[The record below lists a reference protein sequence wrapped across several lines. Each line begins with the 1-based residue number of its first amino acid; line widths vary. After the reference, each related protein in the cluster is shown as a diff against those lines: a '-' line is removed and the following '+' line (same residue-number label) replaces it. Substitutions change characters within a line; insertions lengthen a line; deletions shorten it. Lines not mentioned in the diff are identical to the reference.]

1 MKIPL
6 NMNRSN
12 INCLIIII
20 IIFGFTFIQTK
31 VFSQSKKKQI
41 EVLNYRV
48 DSVKLLIQN
57 QRLIKNSEIQSLRN
71 INSTIQNKIDSL
83 ITERKTI
90 ENLLIS
96 EQKDKKNKELEILKL
111 KNAIDDVVILE
122 NEEIIIDVEEEEE
135 EKEEGIIEFPD
146 VEAEFIGGAQALMK
160 YISSNIQYP
169 PTSIEM
175 NEQGKVYLSFVVE
188 PDGSISNVVVE
199 RGVSPDLD
207 KEAKRVVRSM
217 PNWKPGES
225 KAKKSRTRCRLPIN
239 FQLG

>member
-1 MKIPL
+1 M
-6 NMNRSN
+6 
-12 INCLIIII
+12 
-20 IIFGFTFIQTK
+20 
-31 VFSQSKKKQI
+31 
-41 EVLNYRV
+41 
-48 DSVKLLIQN
+48 
-57 QRLIKNSEIQSLRN
+57 EI
-71 INSTIQNKIDSL
+71 
-83 ITERKTI
+83 
-90 ENLLIS
+90 
-96 EQKDKKNKELEILKL
+96 KKNKEADIKQIRSSLVILGLNFIAGIVLAAFTFQTISGDNELDSLNEETANNVYTQEEK
-111 KNAIDDVVILE
+111 KEETPPPAATPQVNAPPPVTENIIKEENTDKEPVTVVEVIPPNVVI
-122 NEEIIIDVEEEEE
+122 NIEEGPIIEVIEEE
-135 EKEEGIIEFPD
+135 IIEFPD

-160 YISSNIQYP
+160 YIQTNIQYP

-225 KAKKSRTRCRLPIN
+225 KGKKSRTRCRLPIN

>member
-1 MKIPL
+1 M
-6 NMNRSN
+6 
-12 INCLIIII
+12 
-20 IIFGFTFIQTK
+20 
-31 VFSQSKKKQI
+31 
-41 EVLNYRV
+41 
-48 DSVKLLIQN
+48 
-57 QRLIKNSEIQSLRN
+57 EI
-71 INSTIQNKIDSL
+71 
-83 ITERKTI
+83 
-90 ENLLIS
+90 
-96 EQKDKKNKELEILKL
+96 KKNKEADIKQIRSSLFILGLNYILGLVLAGFTFQELNEDKKLGELNSKSGSEDYQPQDQKKEPLPPPPEKSQVNDITPPPTEEIVVK
-111 KNAIDDVVILE
+111 KNEDKEPITSVDVKPPDVQIAEEVVIAV
-122 NEEIIIDVEEEEE
+122 IEEE
-135 EKEEGIIEFPD
+135 IIEFPD

-160 YISSNIQYP
+160 YIQTNIQYP

-207 KEAKRVVRSM
+207 REAKRVVRSM

>member
-1 MKIPL
+1 MESKKSKEADIEQI
-6 NMNRSN
+6 RSSLFLGG
-12 INCLIIII
+12 LIFVSGIVLAA
-20 IIFGFTFIQTK
+20 FTFQTVNGGNELDNLNEK
-31 VFSQSKKKQI
+31 TANNVYTQEEKQEETPPEI
-41 EVLNYRV
+41 TTPQVNAPPPVTENIIKEENTDKEPVTVVEVKPIDIV
-48 DSVKLLIQN
+48 I
-57 QRLIKNSEIQSLRN
+57 
-71 INSTIQNKIDSL
+71 KIDEEV
-83 ITERKTI
+83 II
-90 ENLLIS
+90 G
-96 EQKDKKNKELEILKL
+96 
-111 KNAIDDVVILE
+111 VVI
-122 NEEIIIDVEEEEE
+122 EEE
-135 EKEEGIIEFPD
+135 IIEFPD

-160 YISSNIQYP
+160 YIQTNIQYP

>member
-1 MKIPL
+1 M
-6 NMNRSN
+6 
-12 INCLIIII
+12 
-20 IIFGFTFIQTK
+20 
-31 VFSQSKKKQI
+31 
-41 EVLNYRV
+41 
-48 DSVKLLIQN
+48 
-57 QRLIKNSEIQSLRN
+57 EI
-71 INSTIQNKIDSL
+71 
-83 ITERKTI
+83 
-90 ENLLIS
+90 
-96 EQKDKKNKELEILKL
+96 KKNKEADIKQIRSSLFILGLNYILGLVLAGFTFQELNDDKKLGELNSKSGSEDYQPQDQKKEPLPPPPEKSQVNDITPPPTEEIVVK
-111 KNAIDDVVILE
+111 KNEDKEPITSVDVKPPDVQIAEEVVIAV
-122 NEEIIIDVEEEEE
+122 IEEE
-135 EKEEGIIEFPD
+135 IIEFPD

-160 YISSNIQYP
+160 YIQTNIQYP

-207 KEAKRVVRSM
+207 REAKRVVRSM

>member
-1 MKIPL
+1 M
-6 NMNRSN
+6 
-12 INCLIIII
+12 
-20 IIFGFTFIQTK
+20 
-31 VFSQSKKKQI
+31 
-41 EVLNYRV
+41 
-48 DSVKLLIQN
+48 
-57 QRLIKNSEIQSLRN
+57 EI
-71 INSTIQNKIDSL
+71 
-83 ITERKTI
+83 
-90 ENLLIS
+90 
-96 EQKDKKNKELEILKL
+96 KKNKEADIKQIRSSLIILGLNFIAGIVLAAFTFQTISGDNELDSLNEETANNVYTQEEK
-111 KNAIDDVVILE
+111 KEETPPPAATPQVNAPPPVTENIIKEENTDKEPVTVVEVIPPNVVI
-122 NEEIIIDVEEEEE
+122 NIEEGPTIEVIEEE
-135 EKEEGIIEFPD
+135 IIEFPD

-160 YISSNIQYP
+160 YIQTNIQYP
-169 PTSIEM
+169 PTSIDM

>member
-1 MKIPL
+1 MESKKSKEADIEQI
-6 NMNRSN
+6 RSSLFMGG
-12 INCLIIII
+12 LIFVSGIVLAA
-20 IIFGFTFIQTK
+20 FTFQTVNGGNELDNLNEK
-31 VFSQSKKKQI
+31 TANNVYTQEEKQEETPPPAATPQVNVPPPVTENI
-41 EVLNYRV
+41 IKEENTDKEPVTVVEV
-48 DSVKLLIQN
+48 IPP
-57 QRLIKNSEIQSLRN
+57 
-71 INSTIQNKIDSL
+71 
-83 ITERKTI
+83 
-90 ENLLIS
+90 
-96 EQKDKKNKELEILKL
+96 
-111 KNAIDDVVILE
+111 DVVIKID
-122 NEEIIIDVEEEEE
+122 EEVIISVIEEE
-135 EKEEGIIEFPD
+135 IIEFPD

-160 YISSNIQYP
+160 YIQTNIQYP